1 MNALLRNKDQVLV
14 FGGYRNIYKGVIN
27 KKKKTKK
34 KKAAA
39 EAGPKRTTKD
49 KYPRD

>member
-1 MNALLRNKDQVLV
+1 MP
-14 FGGYRNIYKGVIN
+14 
-27 KKKKTKK
+27 KKSKKTKK